1 MMSELEILFTSAAR
15 VQILRLFLLNPGSR
29 FYQREIERET
39 GPPIRAVQR
48 EVERLEGIGLLERT
62 AEGNR
67 VFYQLHPEFPLSA
80 ELTAL
85 FHRATGTAEEREPPP
100 RIRSHASESVRPG
113 RAYVAVPPD
122 PATIRQPFE
131 WMETL
136 PVPPLPA
143 RLRRIQAEVEWDRA
157 Y

>member
-1 MMSELEILFTSAAR
+1 MSGLEVLFTSVAR

-39 GPPIRAVQR
+39 SQPIRAVQR
-48 EVERLEGIGLLERT
+48 EVERLEGIGLLERM

-67 VFYQLHPEFPLSA
+67 VFYRLDPEFPLLA

-85 FHRATGTAEEREPPP
+85 FLRASGAARESGVSSIERSIPP
-100 RIRSHASESVRPG
+100 A
-113 RAYVAVPPD
+113 PD
-122 PATIRQPFE
+122 TIRQPFQ
-131 WMETL
+131 WMDTP
-136 PVPPLPA
+136 PVPPLPPS
-143 RLRRIQAEVEWDRA
+143 LRRVQAEVEWDRG